1 MGPVGSVRIMDMTAN
16 STRKQQYGPM
26 AYIVSAARAI
36 LPAPLRRWLNRQQ
49 QRLRRWPP
57 GGMVEFGSL
66 RRITPISQSFGLDRG
81 LCIDRYYIEHFL
93 GQYAGDIHGQ
103 VLEVGDN
110 LYTVQFGGNRVARSD
125 VLHVMEGNARA
136 TIVADLTQA
145 DQIPSDV
152 YDCIVLTQTLQFIY
166 DVRKAVQTLY
176 RILKPNGVLLV
187 TLSGINRISRYD
199 MDRWGEYWRFTTLS
213 ASRLFEEI
221 FPPSNVTVQ
230 GYGNVLAAVACLH
243 GLAVAE
249 LNREELDYCDAD
261 YDVLIAV
268 RAVKPGDR

>member
-1 MGPVGSVRIMDMTAN
+1 MTTHSNATHQRGLLATIN
-16 STRKQQYGPM
+16 
-26 AYIVSAARAI
+26 AAVWAL
-36 LPAPLRRWLNRQQ
+36 LPAALRRWLNLKRQA
-49 QRLRRWPP
+49 LRRWPP
-57 GGMVEFGSL
+57 VGMVEFGSL

-93 GQYAGDIHGQ
+93 GQHAGDVQGQ
-103 VLEVGDN
+103 VLEVGDDI
-110 LYTVQFGGNRVARSD
+110 YTTRFGREQVTGSD
-125 VLHVMEGNARA
+125 VLHVTEDNARA

-187 TLSGINRISRYD
+187 TCSGINRISRYD

-213 ASRLFEEI
+213 ASRLFEEF
-221 FPPSNVTVQ
+221 FPPSDVTVQ
-230 GYGNVLAAVACLH
+230 GYGNVLAAVAFLH
-243 GLAVAE
+243 GLAVSE
-249 LNREELDYCDAD
+249 LSQQELDYCDSD
-261 YDVLIAV
+261 YEILIGV
-268 RAVKPGDR
+268 RVVKPETR

>member
-1 MGPVGSVRIMDMTAN
+1 MTDNRTSSVQRGLLATIN
-16 STRKQQYGPM
+16 
-26 AYIVSAARAI
+26 AAMWTI
-36 LPAPLRRWLNRQQ
+36 LPAALRRWLNLKRQA
-49 QRLRRWPP
+49 LRRWPP
-57 GGMVEFGSL
+57 VGMVEFGSL

-93 GQYAGDIHGQ
+93 EQHSGDIKGQ
-103 VLEVGDN
+103 VMEVADD
-110 LYTVQFGGNRVARSD
+110 LYTTRFGGERVTKSD
-125 VLHVMEGNARA
+125 VLHVTEDNARA

-187 TLSGINRISRYD
+187 TCSGINRISRYD
-199 MDRWGEYWRFTTLS
+199 MDRWGEYWRLTTLS
-213 ASRLFEEI
+213 ASRLFEEF

-230 GYGNVLAAVACLH
+230 GYGNVLAAVAFLH
-243 GLAVAE
+243 GLAVSE
-249 LNREELDYCDAD
+249 LSQQELDYCDPD
-261 YDVLIAV
+261 YEILIGV
-268 RAVKPGDR
+268 RTVKPETR

>member
-1 MGPVGSVRIMDMTAN
+1 MTTHSNTTHQRGPLATIN
-16 STRKQQYGPM
+16 
-26 AYIVSAARAI
+26 AAMWAI
-36 LPAPLRRWLNRQQ
+36 LPAALRRWLNLNR

-57 GGMVEFGSL
+57 VGMVEFGSL
-66 RRITPISQSFGLDRG
+66 RRLTPVSQSFGVDRG

-93 GQYAGDIHGQ
+93 EQCSGDIKGE
-103 VLEVGDN
+103 VLEVGDDI
-110 LYTVQFGGNRVARSD
+110 YTTRFGGEQVTGSD
-125 VLHVMEGNARA
+125 VLHVTEDNAKA

-187 TLSGINRISRYD
+187 TCSGINRISRYD
-199 MDRWGEYWRFTTLS
+199 MDRWGEYWRLTTLS
-213 ASRLFEEI
+213 ASRLLEEF

-230 GYGNVLAAVACLH
+230 GYGNVLAAVAFLH
-243 GLAVAE
+243 GLAASE
-249 LNREELDYCDAD
+249 LRQEELDYCDPD
-261 YDVLIAV
+261 YDILIGV
-268 RAVKPGDR
+268 RAVKREE

>member
-1 MGPVGSVRIMDMTAN
+1 MTAN
-16 STRKQQYGPM
+16 STRKQQYGMM

-36 LPAPLRRWLNRQQ
+36 LPATLRRWLNLQQ

-57 GGMVEFGSL
+57 VGMVEFGSL

-81 LCIDRYYIEHFL
+81 QCIDRYYIEHFL
-93 GQYAGDIHGQ
+93 GQHAGDIQGQ

-110 LYTVQFGGNRVARSD
+110 IYTVQFGGNRVTGSD
-125 VLHVMEGNARA
+125 VLHVTEDNARA

-145 DQIPSDV
+145 EQIPSDA

-166 DVRKAVQTLY
+166 DTRKAVQTLY

-187 TLSGINRISRYD
+187 TVSGINRISRYD

-221 FPPSNVTVQ
+221 FPPNNVTVQ
-230 GYGNVLAAVACLH
+230 GYGNVLAAVAFLH
-243 GLAVAE
+243 GLAVSE
-249 LNREELDYCDAD
+249 LSQQELDYCDAD

-268 RAVKPGDR
+268 RAVKPGDG

>member
-1 MGPVGSVRIMDMTAN
+1 
-16 STRKQQYGPM
+16 
-26 AYIVSAARAI
+26 
-36 LPAPLRRWLNRQQ
+36 
-49 QRLRRWPP
+49 
-57 GGMVEFGSL
+57 MVEFGSL

-93 GQYAGDIHGQ
+93 AQHSGDVKGK
-103 VLEVGDN
+103 VLEVGDD
-110 LYTVQFGGNRVARSD
+110 LYTTRFGEDQVTASD
-125 VLHVMEGNARA
+125 VIHVTEDNVKA
-136 TIVADLTQA
+136 TMVADLTQA
-145 DQIPSDV
+145 EQIPSDV

-230 GYGNVLAAVACLH
+230 GYGNVLAAVAFLH
-243 GLAVAE
+243 GLAVSE
-249 LNREELDYCDAD
+249 LSQQELDYCDAD
-261 YDVLIAV
+261 YDVLITV
-268 RAVKPGDR
+268 RVVKPEAR

>member
-1 MGPVGSVRIMDMTAN
+1 MTAN
-16 STRKQQYGPM
+16 STSSHQRGLL
-26 AYIVSAARAI
+26 ATINAAMWTI
-36 LPAPLRRWLNRQQ
+36 LPAALRRWLNLKRQA
-49 QRLRRWPP
+49 LRRWPP
-57 GGMVEFGSL
+57 VGMVEFGSL

-93 GQYAGDIHGQ
+93 EQHSGDIKGQ
-103 VLEVGDN
+103 VMEVADD
-110 LYTVQFGGNRVARSD
+110 LYTARFGGERVTKSD
-125 VLHVMEGNARA
+125 VLHVTEDNARA

-187 TLSGINRISRYD
+187 TCSGINRISRYD
-199 MDRWGEYWRFTTLS
+199 MDRWGEYWRLTTLS
-213 ASRLFEEI
+213 ASRLFEEF

-230 GYGNVLAAVACLH
+230 GYGNVLAAVAFLH
-243 GLAVAE
+243 GLAVSE
-249 LNREELDYCDAD
+249 LSQQELDYCDPD
-261 YDVLIAV
+261 YEILIGV
-268 RAVKPGDR
+268 RTVKPETR

>member
-1 MGPVGSVRIMDMTAN
+1 MTAN
-16 STRKQQYGPM
+16 NTSSHQRGPL
-26 AYIVSAARAI
+26 ATLNAAMWSI
-36 LPAPLRRWLNRQQ
+36 LPAAMRRWLNLNR

-57 GGMVEFGSL
+57 VGMVEFGSL
-66 RRITPISQSFGLDRG
+66 RRLTPVSQSFGVDRG

-93 GQYAGDIHGQ
+93 EQCSGDIKGE
-103 VLEVGDN
+103 VLEVGDDI
-110 LYTVQFGGNRVARSD
+110 YTTRFGGEQVTGSE
-125 VLHVMEGNARA
+125 VLHVTEDNAKA

-166 DVRKAVQTLY
+166 DVRKVVETLY

-187 TLSGINRISRYD
+187 TCSGINRISRYD
-199 MDRWGEYWRFTTLS
+199 MDRWGEYWRLTTLS
-213 ASRLFEEI
+213 ASRLFEEF

-230 GYGNVLAAVACLH
+230 GYGNVLAAVAFLH
-243 GLAVAE
+243 GLAVSE
-249 LNREELDYCDAD
+249 LSQEELDYCDAD

-268 RAVKPGDR
+268 RAVKPGDW